1 MDVTSLVHKGK
12 LKCDNIIS
20 IMLIFSLI
28 FMFFF
33 FRLIAYMALMIY
45 PICSL
50 FLHGVYYLYKLI
62 RNKYKTPK
70 KIVFRLILSIVFIGF
85 SSFMIWI
92 FFSQPSV
99 TLSYIVFFLS
109 IPLFFIVFAAILK
122 GYMIDVYSQFYRKAN
137 IIIGFVTLVAT
148 LLSIFYVEFNF
159 FLALISL
166 IGLLILNGI
175 LRSGLYL
182 SEFGLPLRNLKNFK
196 YVFYI
201 MDNFIILNLKDE
213 YKR

>member
-20 IMLIFSLI
+20 ITLIFSLI
-28 FMFFF
+28 FMFLF

-50 FLHGVYYLYKLI
+50 FLHGVYYLYKVV
-62 RNKYKTPK
+62 RNKYKKPK
-70 KIVFRLILSIVFIGF
+70 TMVFRSILSIVFIGL
-85 SSFMIWI
+85 SSFMLWI
-92 FFSQPSV
+92 IFSQPRM

-109 IPLFFIVFAAILK
+109 IPMFFIGFAAILK
-122 GYMIDVYSQFYRKAN
+122 GYMIDVYSRFYRKAN
-137 IIIGFVTLVAT
+137 IILGCITLIAT
-148 LLSIFYVEFNF
+148 LLSILFVEFNF
-159 FLALISL
+159 FLSLIAL

-213 YKR
+213 YKS